1 MTLPPPSTPITC
13 SACGT
18 LGYAHDALTLELLLH
33 GHDRAHA
40 IMLPTWA
47 SPPPRKKV

>member
-18 LGYAHDALTLELLLH
+18 LGYAHDALTLELLLR
-33 GHDRAHA
+33 GH
-40 IMLPTWA
+40 
-47 SPPPRKKV
+47 PRNAKHTVKMPDWDK